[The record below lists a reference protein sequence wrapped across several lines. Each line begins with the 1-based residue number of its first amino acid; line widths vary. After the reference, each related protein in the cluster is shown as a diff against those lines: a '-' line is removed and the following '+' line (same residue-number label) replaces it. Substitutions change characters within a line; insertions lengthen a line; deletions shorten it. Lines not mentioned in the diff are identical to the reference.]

1 MPVPRETLPSFLSRF
16 AAMNGSTLANF
27 SSDLGYDHRRFLNF
41 DGEPIDMLMKA
52 AGLSLSQ
59 VEDMISW
66 TGRAV
71 GDV

>member
-1 MPVPRETLPSFLSRF
+1 
-16 AAMNGSTLANF
+16 MNGSTLANF